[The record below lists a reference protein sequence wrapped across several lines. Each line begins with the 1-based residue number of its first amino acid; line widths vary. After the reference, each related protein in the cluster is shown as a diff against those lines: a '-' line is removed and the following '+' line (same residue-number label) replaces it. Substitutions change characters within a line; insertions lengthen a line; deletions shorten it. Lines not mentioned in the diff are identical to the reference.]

1 MIKNPFDKDYG
12 GWIFMGIIFLF
23 LMLFSTK
30 FSGFISALYS
40 DRERDYGV
48 LDLEDGPIPLVISKI

>member
-23 LMLFSTK
+23 LKSSK
-30 FSGFISALYS
+30 FFGI
-40 DRERDYGV
+40 EKM
-48 LDLEDGPIPLVISKI
+48 SKTIKAIKIF